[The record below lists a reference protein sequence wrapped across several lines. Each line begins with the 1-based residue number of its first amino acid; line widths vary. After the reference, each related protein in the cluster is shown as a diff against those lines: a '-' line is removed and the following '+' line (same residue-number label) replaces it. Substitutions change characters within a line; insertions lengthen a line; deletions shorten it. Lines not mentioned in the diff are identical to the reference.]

1 MPDVVWAVNWAILGL
16 VFAAYAARRAW
27 VQHRVARR
35 EFAAVRR
42 YEELREG
49 EYASIGGTAAK
60 QPGTFDVVMEG
71 NRVRVERAKVE
82 SGIGSR
88 TDEIVAVEA
97 DRPVYVSGIVER
109 TQGGFAIRP
118 VPGQRMSVST
128 MPLWRRAA
136 RRRVAHALIAFVIA
150 GATIEAFRFLAWDA
164 LRLTIEG
171 TRVNATLSNARE
183 IDEERFSL
191 WDLGFRSVR
200 RIRLDATYPDEQ
212 GAPRHFTTVV
222 DPGTEWLWSL
232 TADQAEV
239 RRLGIEPVVQ
249 RFVILPNDPS
259 VHQLGERVRLNTG
272 AGLVPLA
279 VLAVLAIPYWLVLVR
294 PELRPR
300 GRRHLGRIVTP
311 SGSAA

>member
-1 MPDVVWAVNWAILGL
+1 MPDVLWAVNWAILGL

-27 VQHRVARR
+27 VQHRTALR
-35 EFAAVRR
+35 EFASVRS

-49 EYASIGGTAAK
+49 EYASIGGTAAR
-60 QPGTFDVVMEG
+60 QPGVFDVVMEG
-71 NRVRVERAKVE
+71 NKVRVERAKVDDQ
-82 SGIGSR
+82 IGSR
-88 TDEIVAVEA
+88 ADEIVAVEA

-109 TQGGFAIRP
+109 TQGGFAIRA
-118 VPGQRMSVST
+118 VPGQRMAVSS
-128 MPLWRRAA
+128 MPLWQRAA
-136 RRRVAHALIAFVIA
+136 RRRVAHALVALVIA

-164 LRLTIEG
+164 LRLTLGG
-171 TRVNATLSNARE
+171 TEVNATLSNAHE
-183 IDEERFSL
+183 IDEERLDL
-191 WDLGFRSVR
+191 WDLGYRKVR
-200 RIRLDATYPDEQ
+200 RIRLDAEYMNE
-212 GAPRHFTTVV
+212 RREIRRFTTVV

-249 RFVILPNDPS
+249 RFVILPHDPS

-279 VLAVLAIPYWLVLVR
+279 VLAVLAIPYGLVLVR
-294 PELRPR
+294 PELRAR
-300 GRRHLGRIVTP
+300 GRRRLGRMVTP